1 MVVAEVSNLGRAS
14 LDLGSENPNIAT
26 DSDSTHHNI
35 QADAR
40 VVADAHLLFT
50 GDFRRSGSDLV
61 ISKDDRQIVI
71 DDYFKG
77 EKRAALTSRDGA
89 VLSGDVVHA
98 LSGDVQYAQAS
109 QASSAAAVI
118 GKVSKL
124 TGVATVI
131 RNGVSVQLNIGD
143 EVRKGDVV
151 QTAANSSLGLVFI
164 DGTVFGLS
172 ANARMVLN
180 EMIYDP
186 AGSSNSSLLSLVQ
199 GTIVF
204 VAGETAK
211 RGDMRVETPTATM
224 GIRGTAVLAE
234 IDFVVPG
241 SGLVPPVRVQVLE
254 EPGGVSGSVL
264 LYSRSSPN
272 TIIGQVN
279 QLGLVTNVTG
289 TGDVSTQAASPT
301 SRAVQAL
308 IDQTMR
314 EYYPNYV
321 PKSNAPNGSSS
332 PPGSPGGLPV
342 DPINFEMPQ
351 SPALLDRAG
360 LIITPRTA
368 SDDFILVLN
377 SPPQVNVSNVVVAL
391 PATSSATFNIGD
403 QVSIFD
409 PDTDV
414 PVPFVTG
421 TAQLVGAAGPA
432 PSNGAGLAGLINV
445 NAQTGAVSYDPANFV
460 FLAEDATV
468 TYTIGFDSRSGPDTL
483 HRTLTLT
490 IIGVNEGPA
499 ITSASLA
506 VAEGSTV
513 VLTAADIGISDPDGT
528 NFTFT
533 VLNVTHGQFAVFAN
547 GSWTSTTTFTSADL
561 AAGHVR
567 FTHDGGEIAP
577 TFSIQA
583 NDGFDASSEFTG
595 TINFSPVN
603 DPPVASADRNWA
615 QADPQATVDGN
626 VILGANHT
634 PDDTE
639 GAPPSGTFAD
649 VADTDVD
656 SAPLAVNS
664 VNGSGANVGIA
675 ICGSYGTLRLNADGT
690 YTYVVDKAAAQG
702 LDSGETVT
710 DQFTYTVTD
719 GTATS
724 NTSTLTITVFGSND
738 APVAVADTN
747 WAQEDLHGC
756 IDGNVILGANHAPD
770 NTEGNPPSGVF
781 ADVADTDADTET
793 LTVNSV
799 NGSGANVG
807 AAICGSYGT
816 LTLNAN
822 GTYTYVLDKAAVQG
836 LDSCDT
842 VTDQFT
848 YTVTDG
854 TATSNTSTLT
864 ITVFGNNDAPAA
876 VADTNWAQE
885 DLHACI
891 DGNVILGANH
901 SPDDTHNN
909 PPSGAFADVRI
920 RTRTPRR

>member
-89 VLSGDVVHA
+89 VLSGDVVQA

-241 SGLVPPVRVQVLE
+241 SGVVPPVRVQVLE

-332 PPGSPGGLPV
+332 PPGSPGGGLPV

-391 PATSSATFNIGD
+391 PATSSATFNIAD

-409 PDTDV
+409 PDTNLHSATSRSRSS
-414 PVPFVTG
+414 PVPPNSS
-421 TAQLVGAAGPA
+421 ARPA
-432 PSNGAGLAGLINV
+432 
-445 NAQTGAVSYDPANFV
+445 
-460 FLAEDATV
+460 
-468 TYTIGFDSRSGPDTL
+468 L
-483 HRTLTLT
+483 HLRT
-490 IIGVNEGPA
+490 EP
-499 ITSASLA
+499 
-506 VAEGSTV
+506 
-513 VLTAADIGISDPDGT
+513 VLPG
-528 NFTFT
+528 
-533 VLNVTHGQFAVFAN
+533 
-547 GSWTSTTTFTSADL
+547 
-561 AAGHVR
+561 
-567 FTHDGGEIAP
+567 
-577 TFSIQA
+577 
-583 NDGFDASSEFTG
+583 
-595 TINFSPVN
+595 
-603 DPPVASADRNWA
+603 
-615 QADPQATVDGN
+615 
-626 VILGANHT
+626 
-634 PDDTE
+634 
-639 GAPPSGTFAD
+639 
-649 VADTDVD
+649 
-656 SAPLAVNS
+656 
-664 VNGSGANVGIA
+664 
-675 ICGSYGTLRLNADGT
+675 
-690 YTYVVDKAAAQG
+690 
-702 LDSGETVT
+702 
-710 DQFTYTVTD
+710 
-719 GTATS
+719 
-724 NTSTLTITVFGSND
+724 
-738 APVAVADTN
+738 
-747 WAQEDLHGC
+747 
-756 IDGNVILGANHAPD
+756 
-770 NTEGNPPSGVF
+770 
-781 ADVADTDADTET
+781 
-793 LTVNSV
+793 
-799 NGSGANVG
+799 
-807 AAICGSYGT
+807 
-816 LTLNAN
+816 
-822 GTYTYVLDKAAVQG
+822 
-836 LDSCDT
+836 
-842 VTDQFT
+842 
-848 YTVTDG
+848 
-854 TATSNTSTLT
+854 
-864 ITVFGNNDAPAA
+864 
-876 VADTNWAQE
+876 
-885 DLHACI
+885 
-891 DGNVILGANH
+891 
-901 SPDDTHNN
+901 
-909 PPSGAFADVRI
+909 
-920 RTRTPRR
+920 